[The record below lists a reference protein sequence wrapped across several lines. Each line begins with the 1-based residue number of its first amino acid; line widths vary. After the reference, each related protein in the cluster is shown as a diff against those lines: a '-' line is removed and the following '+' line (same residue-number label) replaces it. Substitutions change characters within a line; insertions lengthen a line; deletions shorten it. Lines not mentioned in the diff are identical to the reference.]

1 MQTLTPAP
9 TGLHG
14 TLAVPG
20 DKSISHRALML
31 GAISEGDTT
40 IHHFLTGED
49 CLSTLGALQALG
61 AKIERQG
68 ETVVVHGQ
76 GWAGLTASA
85 HPLEMGN
92 SGTTTRLLM
101 GLLAGRPFQTTLL
114 GDQSLHRRPM
124 RRVAEPL
131 RHFGGEVRLSPQ
143 GTLPATIFGQPLHA
157 ATYQMTVASAQV
169 KSALILAALQAPA
182 PSTIIE
188 QLPTRNHTELMLQQF
203 GANLTTAAD
212 QRTIT
217 VHPAPHLHGQTVHVP
232 GDLSS
237 AAFFLVAAAIVPG
250 SNVTLTQV
258 NLNPTRTGIL
268 RVLQAMGAS
277 VTITPRISQGEPL
290 GDITVSHGPLRP
302 IQIGAAE
309 IPALIDE
316 LPLVALLAAC
326 ADGTSEI
333 RGAAELRVKETDRI
347 ATVASE
353 LRKLGVAIEELP
365 DGMIITGRPNWALQ
379 TSTLTS
385 HGDHRIG
392 MMLAVATLKAR
403 QPLTLAEPEAIA
415 ISYPTFFR
423 DLAQLKGEER

>member
-61 AKIERQG
+61 VKIERQG

-124 RRVAEPL
+124 RRVADPL

-143 GTLPATIFGQPLHA
+143 GTLPATISGQSLHA

-169 KSALILAALQAPA
+169 KSALILAALQAPG

-212 QRTIT
+212 RRTIT
-217 VHPAPHLHGQTVHVP
+217 VHPAPHLHGQTVQVP

-290 GDITVSHGPLRP
+290 GDITVSHGPLHP

-379 TSTLTS
+379 ISTLTS

-392 MMLAVATLKAR
+392 MMLAVAALKAH
-403 QPLTLAEPEAIA
+403 QSLTLAEPEAIA